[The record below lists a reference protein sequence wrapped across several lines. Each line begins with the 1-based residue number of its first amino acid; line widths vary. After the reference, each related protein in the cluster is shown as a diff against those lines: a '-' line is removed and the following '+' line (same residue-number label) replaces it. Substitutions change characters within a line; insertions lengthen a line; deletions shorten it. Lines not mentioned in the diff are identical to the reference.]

1 MVVLGIILAVIGL
14 IASISILLWIGVALI
29 IIGLVMNF
37 VPIGGATRRWY

>member
-14 IASISILLWIGVALI
+14 IASISILLWIGVALV

-37 VPIGGATRRWY
+37 VPIGGTTRRWY